1 MQNLGIAKGDDLIMC
16 FAYTNILHFEFC
28 IPHFILGK
36 DDPMSDAQKKQN
48 FLQGT
53 ALLAMATAIVK
64 IIGAFYKIPLNAII
78 GEKGFGYFN
87 TAYEIYNVL
96 LMISTAGL
104 PVAMSRMISQ
114 ASSLKHYN
122 QVRRIYNTARGIFL
136 ALGITGTLLMT
147 LFCRQLAAF
156 QNQPDAWAAIGFLG
170 PCVLLICV
178 MSTFRGFFQGQSNM
192 LPTSISQ
199 VIEAIVKLIVGIA
212 AAYLLLKTTGSVA
225 LAAGGAILG
234 VTASCLVSA
243 FYLFGCF
250 RKVYPDL
257 PQTSEEPRSFS
268 NTAKGLMIIA
278 IPITLG
284 SAGLQLLTMLE
295 TKIYMGRL
303 LEFYTQAAA
312 DTMRGIYGMTQTIFN
327 MPCAFITPITISII
341 PAITAQLTTDN
352 ALEAK
357 ATEESAIRI
366 TGLISMPCAFGLGL
380 LAQPVTALLGGYTG
394 DNLVLAARLM
404 TILGFSIMF
413 NAVVLVT
420 TAIMQAHG
428 HASRPVVNMLIGGIL
443 KLAAVFLLTGNP
455 NIGIVGTPVG
465 TLLCYLAISVLN
477 IVSIRSLL
485 PHPPAIVKN
494 LIRTFLA
501 ALIMGIFVFLAF
513 TGLKAV
519 GIGSRLILCGLPIAV
534 GVAAYAIAAVK
545 IKVVTREDCLLLPK
559 GEKIAKLLKL

>member
-1 MQNLGIAKGDDLIMC
+1 
-16 FAYTNILHFEFC
+16 
-28 IPHFILGK
+28 
-36 DDPMSDAQKKQN
+36 MSDAQKKQN

-122 QVRRIYNTARGIFL
+122 QVRRVYSTARGIFL
-136 ALGITGTLLMT
+136 GLGITGTLLMT

-156 QNQPDAWAAIGFLG
+156 QNQPDAWAAIGLLG

-212 AAYLLLKTTGSVA
+212 AAFLLLKSTGSVA

-234 VTASCLVSA
+234 VTASCLVSS

-250 RKVYPDL
+250 RKVYPQL
-257 PQTSEEPRSFS
+257 PQTNDAPRSFAD
-268 NTAKGLMIIA
+268 TAKGLMIIA

-341 PAITAQLTTDN
+341 PAITAQLTTCND
-352 ALEAK
+352 LEAK

-404 TILGFSIMF
+404 SILGFSILF
-413 NAVVLVT
+413 NAIVLVT

-428 HASRPVVNMLIGGIL
+428 HATRPVLNMLIGGVL

-465 TLLCYLAISVLN
+465 TLLCYIAIAVLN
-477 IVSIRSLL
+477 ISSIRSLL
-485 PHPPAIVKN
+485 DHPPAILKN

-501 ALIMGIFVFLAF
+501 AVIMGIFVFAAF
-513 TGLKAV
+513 TGLKMI
-519 GIGSRLILCGLPIAV
+519 GITSRLILCGLPIAV

-559 GEKIAKLLKL
+559 GEKIARLLKL

>member
-1 MQNLGIAKGDDLIMC
+1 
-16 FAYTNILHFEFC
+16 
-28 IPHFILGK
+28 
-36 DDPMSDAQKKQN
+36 MSEKKQN

-53 ALLAMATAIVK
+53 AMLAMATAIVK

-122 QVRRIYNTARGIFL
+122 QVRRIYSTARGIFL
-136 ALGITGTLLMT
+136 GLGITGTLLMT

-170 PCVLLICV
+170 PCVLLICI

-212 AAYLLLKTTGSVA
+212 AAWILLKSTGSVA

-234 VTASCLVSA
+234 VTASCLVSS

-250 RKVYPDL
+250 RKVYPQL
-257 PQTSEEPRSFS
+257 SQTRDAPRSYVD
-268 NTAKGLMIIA
+268 TAKGLMFIA
-278 IPITLG
+278 VPITLG
-284 SAGLQLLTMLE
+284 SAGLQFLTMLE

-303 LEFYTQAAA
+303 LEFYSQSAA

-341 PAITAQLTTDN
+341 PAITAQLTTCKD
-352 ALEAK
+352 LEAK

-394 DNLVLAARLM
+394 DNLVLATKLM

-428 HASRPVVNMLIGGIL
+428 HATRPVINMLIGGVV
-443 KLAAVFLLTGNP
+443 KLAAVFILTGNP
-455 NIGIVGTPVG
+455 KIGIVGTPVG

-477 IVSIRSLL
+477 IYSIRTLL
-485 PHPPAIVKN
+485 EHPPAILKN
-494 LIRTFLA
+494 LVRTFLA
-501 ALIMGIFVFLAF
+501 AVIMGIFVFAAF
-513 TGLKAV
+513 TGLKMA
-519 GIGSRLILCGLPIAV
+519 GITSRLILCGLPIAV
-534 GVAAYAIAAVK
+534 GVVAYVLAAVK

-559 GEKIAKLLKL
+559 GQKIAKFLKL

>member
-1 MQNLGIAKGDDLIMC
+1 
-16 FAYTNILHFEFC
+16 
-28 IPHFILGK
+28 
-36 DDPMSDAQKKQN
+36 MSNAERKQN

-136 ALGITGTLLMT
+136 GLGITGTLLMT
-147 LFCRQLAAF
+147 IFCRQLAAF

-170 PCVLLICV
+170 PCVLLICI

-212 AAYLLLKTTGSVA
+212 AAWLLLKSTGSVA

-234 VTASCLVSA
+234 VTASCLVSS

-250 RKVYPDL
+250 RKVYPSL
-257 PQTSEEPRSFS
+257 PVTAEEPRSFAD
-268 NTAKGLMIIA
+268 TAKGLMIIA

-303 LEFYTQAAA
+303 LEFYTQGAA

-341 PAITAQLTTDN
+341 PAITAQLTTCHE
-352 ALEAK
+352 LEAK

-394 DNLVLAARLM
+394 DNLVLATKLM

-428 HASRPVVNMLIGGIL
+428 HATRPVINMLIGGVL
-443 KLAAVFLLTGNP
+443 KLAAVFMLTGNP
-455 NIGIVGTPVG
+455 HIGIVGTPVG

-477 IVSIRSLL
+477 IYSIRTLL
-485 PHPPAIVKN
+485 DHPPAILKN
-494 LIRTFLA
+494 LVRTFLA
-501 ALIMGIFVFLAF
+501 ALIMGVFVFAAF
-513 TGLKAV
+513 TGLKTI
-519 GIGSRLILCGLPIAV
+519 GITSRLILCGAPIAV
-534 GVAAYAIAAVK
+534 GVLAYAIAAVK

>member
-1 MQNLGIAKGDDLIMC
+1 
-16 FAYTNILHFEFC
+16 
-28 IPHFILGK
+28 
-36 DDPMSDAQKKQN
+36 MSNAERKQN

-136 ALGITGTLLMT
+136 GLGITGTLLMT

-170 PCVLLICV
+170 PCVLLICI

-199 VIEAIVKLIVGIA
+199 VIEAVVKLIVGIA
-212 AAYLLLKTTGSVA
+212 AAWLLLKSTGSVA

-234 VTASCLVSA
+234 VTASCMVSSV
-243 FYLFGCF
+243 YLFSCF
-250 RKVYPDL
+250 RKVYPHME
-257 PQTSEEPRSFS
+257 QTTDSPRSFGD
-268 NTAKGLMIIA
+268 TAKGLMVIA

-284 SAGLQLLTMLE
+284 SAGLQFLTMLE

-303 LEFYTQAAA
+303 LEFYTQSAA

-341 PAITAQLTTDN
+341 PAITAQLTTCHD
-352 ALEAK
+352 LEAK

-394 DNLVLAARLM
+394 DNLVLATKLM
-404 TILGFSIMF
+404 TVLGFSIMF

-428 HASRPVVNMLIGGIL
+428 HATRPVINMLIGGVL

-477 IVSIRSLL
+477 IYSIRTLL
-485 PHPPAIVKN
+485 EHPPAILKN

-501 ALIMGIFVFLAF
+501 ALIMGIFVFAAF
-513 TGLKAV
+513 TGLKMM
-519 GIGSRLILCGLPIAV
+519 GISSRLILCGAPIAV
-534 GVAAYAIAAVK
+534 GVLAYAIAAVK

>member
-1 MQNLGIAKGDDLIMC
+1 
-16 FAYTNILHFEFC
+16 
-28 IPHFILGK
+28 
-36 DDPMSDAQKKQN
+36 MSDAQKKQN

-64 IIGAFYKIPLNAII
+64 IIGALYKIPLNAII
-78 GEKGFGYFN
+78 GEQGFGYFN

-136 ALGITGTLLMT
+136 GLGITGTLLMT
-147 LFCRQLAAF
+147 LFCRQLAEF
-156 QNQPDAWAAIGFLG
+156 QNQPDAWAAIGCLG
-170 PCVLLICV
+170 PCVLLICI
-178 MSTFRGFFQGQSNM
+178 MSTYRGFFQGQSNM

-199 VIEAIVKLIVGIA
+199 VLEAVVKLIVGMVA
-212 AAYLLLKTTGSVA
+212 ALVLLKATDSVA

-234 VTASCLVSA
+234 VTASCLVSSV
-243 FYLFGCF
+243 YLFGCF
-250 RKVYPDL
+250 HKSYGLL
-257 PQTSEEPRSFS
+257 PETVEAPRSFS
-268 NTAKGLMIIA
+268 DTAKGLLIIA

-303 LEFYTQAAA
+303 LEFYTQSAA

-341 PAITAQLTTDN
+341 PAITAQLTTCND
-352 ALEAK
+352 LEAK

-380 LAQPVTALLGGYTG
+380 LAEPVTALLGGYTG
-394 DNLVLAARLM
+394 DNLVLATRLM
-404 TILGFSIMF
+404 TVLGFSILF

-428 HASRPVVNMLIGGIL
+428 HATRPVINMLIGGVL
-443 KLAAVFLLTGNP
+443 KLAAVFILTGNP

-465 TLLCYLAISVLN
+465 TLLCYVVIAVLN
-477 IVSIRSLL
+477 IFSIRALL
-485 PHPPAIVKN
+485 EHPPAIVKN

-501 ALIMGIFVFLAF
+501 AVIMGIFVFAAF
-513 TGLKAV
+513 TGLKML
-519 GIGSRLILCGLPIAV
+519 GITSRLILCGFPIAV
-534 GVAAYAIAAVK
+534 GVVAYAMAAVR

-559 GEKIAKLLKL
+559 GEKIARLLKL

>member
-1 MQNLGIAKGDDLIMC
+1 
-16 FAYTNILHFEFC
+16 
-28 IPHFILGK
+28 
-36 DDPMSDAQKKQN
+36 MSDAQKKQN

-64 IIGAFYKIPLNAII
+64 VIGAFYKIPLNAII

-122 QVRRIYNTARGIFL
+122 QVRRVYGTARGIFL
-136 ALGITGTLLMT
+136 GLGITGTLLMT

-199 VIEAIVKLIVGIA
+199 VIEAVVKLIVGIA
-212 AAYLLLKTTGSVA
+212 AAWILLKSTGSVA

-234 VTASCLVSA
+234 VTASCLVSS

-250 RKVYPDL
+250 RKVYPQL
-257 PQTSEEPRSFS
+257 PQTSDEPRSFS
-268 NTAKGLMIIA
+268 DTAKGLMIIA

-284 SAGLQLLTMLE
+284 SAGLQFLTMLE

-341 PAITAQLTTDN
+341 PAITAQLTTCND
-352 ALEAK
+352 LEAK

-394 DNLVLAARLM
+394 DNLVLATRLM
-404 TILGFSIMF
+404 AILGFSIMF

-428 HASRPVVNMLIGGIL
+428 HATRPVINMLIGGVL
-443 KLAAVFLLTGNP
+443 KLAAVFILTGNP

-465 TLLCYLAISVLN
+465 TLLCYIAIAVLN
-477 IVSIRSLL
+477 IFSIRHLL
-485 PHPPAIVKN
+485 DHPPAIVKN

-501 ALIMGIFVFLAF
+501 AVIMGIFVFTAF
-513 TGLKAV
+513 TGLKLI
-519 GIGSRLILCGLPIAV
+519 GITSRLILCGLPIAV
-534 GVAAYAIAAVK
+534 GVVAYCIAAVK

>member
-1 MQNLGIAKGDDLIMC
+1 
-16 FAYTNILHFEFC
+16 
-28 IPHFILGK
+28 
-36 DDPMSDAQKKQN
+36 MSDAQKKQN

-136 ALGITGTLLMT
+136 GLGITGTLLMT
-147 LFCRQLAAF
+147 LFCRQLAVF

-170 PCVLLICV
+170 PCVLLICI

-212 AAYLLLKTTGSVA
+212 AAWLLLKSTGSVA

-234 VTASCLVSA
+234 VTASCLVSSV
-243 FYLFGCF
+243 YLFGCF
-250 RKVYPDL
+250 RKVYPQL
-257 PQTSEEPRSFS
+257 PQTQEEPRSFS
-268 NTAKGLMIIA
+268 ATAKGLMIIA

-284 SAGLQLLTMLE
+284 SAGLQFLTMME

-303 LEFYTQAAA
+303 LEFYTQSAA

-341 PAITAQLTTDN
+341 PAITAQLTTCKE
-352 ALEAK
+352 LEAK

-394 DNLVLAARLM
+394 DNLVLATKLM

-428 HASRPVVNMLIGGIL
+428 HATRPVFNMLIGGVL

-477 IVSIRSLL
+477 IYSIRTLL
-485 PHPPAIVKN
+485 EHPPAILKN

-501 ALIMGIFVFLAF
+501 ALIMGIFVFAAF
-513 TGLKAV
+513 TGLKMM
-519 GIGSRLILCGLPIAV
+519 GITSRLILCGAPIAV
-534 GVAAYAIAAVK
+534 GILAYAIAAVK